1 MELAMQVNTASTAVR
16 PLSASAMASLRRPE
30 PALSRTKLER
40 ADRRVEDIP
49 QELPELSPGMFERQA
64 QRARQIAA
72 KFMVNGMATSNLAGA
87 ASILGAMIA
96 SGELGGAGQPS
107 LAQLKAALAY
117 QRKVAA
123 GTADET
129 SLRKPVAI
137 EA

>member
-1 MELAMQVNTASTAVR
+1 MELAMQVTTASTAVR
-16 PLSASAMASLRRPE
+16 PALGASATASLRRPE
-30 PALSRTKLER
+30 AALSRVE
-40 ADRRVEDIP
+40 RVEDAP

-123 GTADET
+123 GIADEPGP
-129 SLRKPVAI
+129 RKPVAI